1 MKSITI
7 ALCRENGVAIQL
19 HTLLALVEEN
29 DWTWSVLEFEGVG
42 QAPYNLWM
50 SDFEDMLIE
59 SKKGAIMSWCEINK
73 FATNIEQTYWCIVIA
88 TLSADEIVK
97 PTGPE
102 FVPNNC
108 LFAFE
113 AFDSTE
119 WTVWSD
125 DAKIID
131 AAANI
136 QGARILKRSGS
147 TD

>member
-1 MKSITI
+1 MKSITL
-7 ALCRENGVAIQL
+7 AMQRENKVAIEL
-19 HTLLALVEEN
+19 KTLLNLTEDN
-29 DWTWSVLEFEGVG
+29 NWTWTVCEFDGIG
-42 QAPYNLWM
+42 QAPYNLSM

-59 SKKGAIMSWCEINK
+59 SKKGAIMSWCEINE
-73 FATNIEQTYWCIVIA
+73 FATNIEQVYWCIVIA

-125 DAKIID
+125 DEKIID
-131 AAANI
+131 AAARI